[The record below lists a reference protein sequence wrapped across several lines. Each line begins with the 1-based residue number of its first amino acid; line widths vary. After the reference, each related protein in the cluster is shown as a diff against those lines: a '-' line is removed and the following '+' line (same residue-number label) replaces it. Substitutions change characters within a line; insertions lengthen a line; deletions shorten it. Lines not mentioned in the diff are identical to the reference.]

1 MTETNP
7 VLIDR
12 HDAVQTITLNQ
23 PAKFNA
29 LSNAMLRDLG
39 EALRSADRDPAVR
52 AVVLTGAGQGFCSG
66 ADLTEFDMDGP
77 LDLGES
83 LRKRFTPVALRM
95 RSTEKPILA
104 AINGVAAGAGL
115 SLALACDQ
123 IGRASCR
130 ERV

>member
-66 ADLTEFDMDGP
+66 ADLTEFDLGDGP

-83 LRKRFTPVALRM
+83 LRRRFNPLTLRM
-95 RSTEKPILA
+95 RS
-104 AINGVAAGAGL
+104 V
-115 SLALACDQ
+115 S
-123 IGRASCR
+123 
-130 ERV
+130 